1 MRVGFFRRLAAFLVD
16 AMPIILTLSLLLT
29 FFVGDLLK
37 SHYPN
42 YDEDFIIYQENMDD
56 YYETL
61 NIYGDQLDLEEVTL
75 TEYETLTTTLREDFN
90 TDNQDYTEM
99 ILAYYLNV
107 ALYFF
112 VSFSILNYFYHLIFK
127 GQTFGRKLMKIE
139 LFGKINWFTLLL
151 REFLWKTVFWMFT
164 FSAGIA
170 IDMGLIMFSRKKK
183 TIRDYLSDTEL
194 RYSGISYPF

>member
-61 NIYGDQLDLEEVTL
+61 NIYGDQLDLEEVAL

-183 TIRDYLSDTEL
+183 TIRDYLSETEL